1 MNRSAHEQAVKLS
14 VQSSSAFGDMHLT
27 NVCGEC
33 GRVQGDW
40 TMDIDIHQR
49 VVTSHTALGAY
60 NSDAVVVAVGDVDRA
75 VCGYLCAVRTVKSGL
90 GGRAAVAVSA

>member
-49 VVTSHTALGAY
+49 VVTSHTTLEIWPKSVRVRGLYLALSEIAEIA
-60 NSDAVVVAVGDVDRA
+60 DAWKAIRSEGTVG
-75 VCGYLCAVRTVKSGL
+75 S
-90 GGRAAVAVSA
+90 